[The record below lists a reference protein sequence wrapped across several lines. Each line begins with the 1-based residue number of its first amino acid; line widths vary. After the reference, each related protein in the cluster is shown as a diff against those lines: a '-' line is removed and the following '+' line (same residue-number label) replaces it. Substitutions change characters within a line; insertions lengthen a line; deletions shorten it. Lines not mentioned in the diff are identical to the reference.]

1 MYVKAIMSIMVLLF
15 GSRISAEPIT
25 IGIALQGGAESI
37 VWKIEKSDDGIIA
50 GAVKTLQSDGSILE
64 RLEITRDG
72 DVIVSRFFSKQYKFT
87 QRIKWTGN
95 SLEVQY
101 TTKNDYLHTM
111 TEGNRSLVP
120 VSAGF
125 IDTMDGQVVGH
136 VDLPKGRIYSSS
148 GSALIRRIE
157 DRIYNYK
164 NGTITTISSDQG
176 VTVLV
181 EQVTP
186 EIVPPTRMTVSGGIK
201 DTDVR
206 VTMLNYCLLPTELRY
221 LFFIP

>member
-111 TEGNRSLVP
+111 TEGNRSLIP
-120 VSAGF
+120 GKRWIHRYHGWS
-125 IDTMDGQVVGH
+125 
-136 VDLPKGRIYSSS
+136 GRWPC
-148 GSALIRRIE
+148 GLA
-157 DRIYNYK
+157 
-164 NGTITTISSDQG
+164 
-176 VTVLV
+176 
-181 EQVTP
+181 
-186 EIVPPTRMTVSGGIK
+186 
-201 DTDVR
+201 
-206 VTMLNYCLLPTELRY
+206 
-221 LFFIP
+221 